1 MQEAR
6 QRQRRNSSRCLFF
19 FRACREDS
27 NILLFPST
35 NSFSQRQM
43 LLICNSTEEN
53 SLHKSRI
60 RHRNCLWKFW
70 EKITIAESH
79 VHRIGRSTHTQER
92 GREGDTDLCQSEI
105 WQQSFYEGKKDG
117 RREKKKKK
125 NTECDTAF
133 HHQSGIWQQSFYYE
147 EKKNPGC
154 KQQQE
159 VDGEQKWR
167 SSRGRCSEGS
177 Q

>member
-6 QRQRRNSSRCLFF
+6 ERQRRNSSRCLFF

-27 NILLFPST
+27 NILLFPSII
-35 NSFSQRQM
+35 SFSQRQM
-43 LLICNSTEEN
+43 LLVCNSTEEN
-53 SLHKSRI
+53 SLRKSRI

-79 VHRIGRSTHTQER
+79 VHRIGRSTRTHK
-92 GREGDTDLCQSEI
+92 RESEPDTDLRQSGI

-117 RREKKKKK
+117 SREKKKKK
-125 NTECDTAF
+125 NTGCDTAL

-147 EKKNPGC
+147 DKKNPGC
-154 KQQQE
+154 NQQQE
-159 VDGEQKWR
+159 ADGEQKWR
-167 SSRGRCSEGS
+167 RSCGLCSEGS

>member
-6 QRQRRNSSRCLFF
+6 ERQRRNSSRCLFF

-27 NILLFPST
+27 NILLFPSVI
-35 NSFSQRQM
+35 SFSQRQM

-92 GREGDTDLCQSEI
+92 EGGRYWPPSEWNLTTKLLRGEEGWQEGEEEEEEEEEEHGMRYCPPSSE
-105 WQQSFYEGKKDG
+105 WNLTTKLLLWG
-117 RREKKKKK
+117 
-125 NTECDTAF
+125 
-133 HHQSGIWQQSFYYE
+133 E
-147 EKKNPGC
+147 EEPG
-154 KQQQE
+154 
-159 VDGEQKWR
+159 V
-167 SSRGRCSEGS
+167 
-177 Q
+177 